1 MRYNKKVTNEMVE
14 NMKEMRNRGISDAEI
29 GRQLGIDPATVTY
42 HIGNR
47 TEEFN
52 KRKGRKLSGDIVA
65 KMLHL
70 RGMGLSNAQI
80 AMELDISGKTVF
92 RKIGAQKSGSR
103 SEYGSLV
110 THADG
115 ERFAPPPVE
124 EFPSL
129 SNCIAAE
136 EKEPE
141 WLSKAKAEQEKAKGS
156 PICVS
161 PNKLQRGRSV
171 IAYEGKRLEY
181 IVDSYQGITIKEKN
195 SNLNICM
202 TVSEF
207 NNMLEEL
214 MELIDKIP
222 SGSQKEQPA

>member
-1 MRYNKKVTNEMVE
+1 MRHNKKVTDEMVE
-14 NMKEMRNRGISDAEI
+14 NMKEMRNRGISDTEI
-29 GRQLGIDPATVTY
+29 ARQLGIDPATIAY
-42 HIGNR
+42 HLGNR
-47 TEEFN
+47 TEECN
-52 KRKGRKLSGDIVA
+52 KKKGRKLSGDIVA

-80 AMELDISGKTVF
+80 AMELDVCKNTVV
-92 RKIGAQKSGSR
+92 RKIGTQKSGSR

-115 ERFAPPPVE
+115 ERFAPPPIE
-124 EFPSL
+124 EFHSL
-129 SNCIAAE
+129 SNRIAAE

-141 WLSKAKAEQEKAKGS
+141 WLTKAKAEQEKVKGS
-156 PICVS
+156 PICGNT
-161 PNKLQRGRSV
+161 NKLQRGRSV

-181 IVDSYQGITIKEKN
+181 IVDSYRGITIKEKN
-195 SNLNICM
+195 SDLNICM

>member
-1 MRYNKKVTNEMVE
+1 MMYNKKVTDEMVE
-14 NMKEMRNRGISDAEI
+14 NMKEMRSRGISDIEI
-29 GRQLGIDPATVTY
+29 GRQLGISAKTITN
-42 HIGNR
+42 HLGSR
-47 TEEFN
+47 TEERN
-52 KRKGRKLSGDIVA
+52 KKKGRKLSGDIIA
-65 KMLHL
+65 KMLEL

-80 AMELDISGKTVF
+80 AMELDVCKNTVV
-92 RKIGAQKSGSR
+92 RKIGKQKSGSR

-110 THADG
+110 AHADG
-115 ERFAPPPVE
+115 ERFAPSPVE

-129 SNCIAAE
+129 SNRIAAE

-156 PICVS
+156 PIYGNS
-161 PNKLQRGRSV
+161 NKLQQERSV
-171 IAYEGKRLEY
+171 ITYGGKRLEY

>member
-14 NMKEMRNRGISDAEI
+14 NMKEMRNRGISDTEI
-29 GRQLGIDPATVTY
+29 ARQLGIDAKTITY
-42 HIGNR
+42 HLGNR
-47 TEEFN
+47 TEGYN
-52 KRKGRKLSGDIVA
+52 KKKGRKISGDIIA
-65 KMLHL
+65 KMLDL
-70 RGMGLSNAQI
+70 RGNGLSNAQI
-80 AMELDISGKTVF
+80 AIELDVSKKAVY
-92 RKIGAQKSGSR
+92 RKIGKQKSGSR

-110 THADG
+110 AHADG
-115 ERFAPPPVE
+115 ERFTYPPVE

-129 SNCIAAE
+129 SNRIAAE

-141 WLSKAKAEQEKAKGS
+141 WLNKAKAEQEKAKGS
-156 PICVS
+156 PICGNS
-161 PNKLQRGRSV
+161 NKLQQERSV
-171 IAYEGKRLEY
+171 ITYRGKRLEY
-181 IVDSYQGITIKEKN
+181 IVDSYQTITIKEED
-195 SNLNICM
+195 SHLNIRM